1 MKLTKKITSI
11 ATILATVIT
20 CLTLIMLLFEV
31 KLFKDFNLNMLLT
44 MSTIG
49 IGGFFAINSMN
60 MISKNKIIGFV
71 SLGLIS
77 ASVLLIVLAVWID
90 FNSDIYAKLTFV
102 LGLISILFNVIVS
115 SGLALGKSKM
125 IWQVIVYIIV
135 FITLLIATLVIFGV
149 VDIGEILTLFL
160 MMLILSVFGVIILK
174 IFSKKAVADLVEENK
189 DMVKISKSEY
199 AMLLDKAKKYDE
211 IVNHNNQTNE

>member
-90 FNSDIYAKLTFV
+90 FNSDIYAKLTIV

-135 FITLLIATLVIFGV
+135 FITLLIATLAIFGV

-211 IVNHNNQTNE
+211 IVNRNNQTNE